1 MVFLVDAL
9 QILGKKV
16 IINYVAKLN
25 HRPKQLYNKG
35 KPLQIDKTNKQ
46 LDPLTIQSKKERAQ
60 ITKTICEKDKI
71 KT

>member
-1 MVFLVDAL
+1 MAFLVDAL
-9 QILGKKV
+9 QILEKKV
-16 IINYVAKLN
+16 IINYVTKSN
-25 HRPKQLYNKG
+25 HLPEQLQKRE
-35 KPLQIDKTNKQ
+35 KPLQTDKTNKQ